1 MASYTPP
8 SENLPIFD
16 NSVFTTTTTSTGG
29 FTYDELVALFL
40 TYPVAQGEQ
49 TIASL
54 ISNGIDTNLPTST
67 FNFLDSVTTGTVNM
81 FNSQSTG
88 ILNIGNRVNR
98 TGAINIGTNMQETIT
113 IGNTGGLVNINGT
126 GTIKASSF
134 DTGSAGVGVSLYT
147 STTSGSF
154 TMLTGQTTGTINIAT
169 NGSRSGAINI
179 GSASCTLNIT
189 GTGTLKANK
198 FDATLA
204 GTDVTICETTGSGDI
219 DFASNQSGGSL
230 RIGNKATRT
239 GGITIGTETCPVNV
253 TGIGTIKANTFD
265 VVGSGTNVTILDT
278 STTGTINIASN
289 ASRTGTITMGST
301 GCVTNITGIGT
312 IKADI
317 FDIVGSGTNGTLF
330 NTTTTGN
337 IGIGSSQ
344 VGGVF
349 NIANNAS
356 RSGAI
361 TMGSTG
367 CVTNITG
374 TGTIKANAFDVVGSG
389 TNVTLFNTTTTGTI
403 GIGNN
408 QTNDILSIGTL
419 GARTGA
425 VNIGVAGCAVNI
437 TGTGTIKANSFDVV
451 SNGTAVTLFNTTTGG
466 TIGIGSSQVGGTFNI
481 ANNASRSGTITMGS
495 TGCVTNITGTGTIKA
510 NAFDIVGASTNTSL
524 FTSTVGGAINIGSN
538 QVGGTCEIATSA
550 TRTGPLYINSTTGAT
565 NSIFIGTGGT
575 TMTLD
580 SATLSVGSTNTTT
593 LNIGTTST
601 TTLAIRGAAQLTSA
615 LRLPIVSTTPTTTQL
630 GYSLS
635 SAVTGPS
642 VAIST
647 ATGLLAV
654 TNVAIGIYILTY
666 DVNVDTITSGTGATL
681 TFTFPVTGSATVSQV
696 SSSLGGITNGQSTGA
711 SYTGVLK
718 CTNATN
724 NVTLTMACNVGTAI
738 ARTYKSTI
746 IKIG

>member
-16 NSVFTTTTTSTGG
+16 NSVFTTTTSSSGG

-54 ISNGIDTNLPTST
+54 ISNEIDTDLPTST
-67 FNFLDSVTTGTVNM
+67 FNFLDSITTGTVNM

-134 DTGSAGVGVSLYT
+134 DTGSVGVGVSLYT
-147 STTSGSF
+147 STTTGSF
-154 TMLTGQTTGTINIAT
+154 TMLTGQTSGTINIAT

-198 FDATLA
+198 FDATLE

-219 DFASNQSGGSL
+219 DFASNQSGGPL
-230 RIGNKATRT
+230 RIGTKATRT
-239 GGITIGTETCPVNV
+239 GGITIGAETCPVNV

-425 VNIGVAGCAVNI
+425 INIGVAGCAVNI

-481 ANNASRSGTITMGS
+481 ANSATRTGTITMGS
-495 TGCVTNITGTGTIKA
+495 TGCATNITGIGTIKA

-524 FTSTVGGAINIGSN
+524 FTSTVGGAINIGTN

-615 LRLPIVSTTPTTTQL
+615 LRLPIANTTPTTTQL
-630 GYSLS
+630 GYNLS
-635 SAVTGPS
+635 SAITGPS

-718 CTNATN
+718 CTTATN